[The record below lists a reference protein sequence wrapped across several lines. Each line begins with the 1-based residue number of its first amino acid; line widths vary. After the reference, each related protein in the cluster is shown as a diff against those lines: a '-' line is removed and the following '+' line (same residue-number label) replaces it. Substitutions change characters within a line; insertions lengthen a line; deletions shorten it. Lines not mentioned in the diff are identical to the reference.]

1 MLDNIK
7 SFNYDR
13 YDFNEIGLKLLY
25 ISCFLLP
32 TAPFLAGISIIISL
46 AFSRNNKPIE
56 FFKEKS
62 NKVFV
67 LISLLM
73 ICSCIYNFFD
83 TTNFINKKIEN
94 LPWISLINWIPF
106 FWLFWA
112 FQPYLEKFKERK
124 TVARFLLFGTIPVII
139 SGFLQ
144 YFFEITGPFRILN
157 GLIVWYQKPL
167 SITDGL
173 TGPFNNA
180 NYAGSWLGI
189 VFPFAIYFFISSKNK
204 SKRFITGIIC
214 IGFII
219 SLFLTNSR
227 NSWIGMLMTVLIM
240 FGFNKFFFIF
250 PIFLGAAILLTFLIS
265 LIPTQIRDIFVSLLP
280 INIFNNFPDNSTSF
294 IEAFPRLEIWRF
306 SLENIFKR
314 PILGWGGGSFP
325 ILHRTLNGKW
335 IGHPHNIIF
344 EIAFNYGVLT
354 AFIFSSTI
362 FKYLYKFYKSI
373 KNLKELNLMNR
384 KNNLIFE
391 KAWFSSVLS
400 ITFSHLFDVQY
411 FDLRISIICWILL
424 SGIRAS
430 MI

>member
-1 MLDNIK
+1 
-7 SFNYDR
+7 
-13 YDFNEIGLKLLY
+13 
-25 ISCFLLP
+25 
-32 TAPFLAGISIIISL
+32 
-46 AFSRNNKPIE
+46 
-56 FFKEKS
+56 
-62 NKVFV
+62 
-67 LISLLM
+67 M
-73 ICSCIYNFFD
+73 IFSCIYNYFD
-83 TTNFINKKIEN
+83 TTNLINRKIEN
-94 LPWISLINWIPF
+94 LTWISLINWIPF
-106 FWLFWA
+106 FWCFWG
-112 FQPYLEKFKERK
+112 FQPYLEKLKERK
-124 TVARFLLFGTIPVII
+124 KVARFLLMGTIPVII

-144 YFFEITGPFRILN
+144 YFFGITGPFKIFN
-157 GLIVWYQKPL
+157 GLIIWYQKPL

-189 VFPFAIYFFISSKNK
+189 IFPFAIYFLISSKKK
-204 SKRFITGIIC
+204 SKRLITGIIC
-214 IGFII
+214 FLFII
-219 SLFLTNSR
+219 AIFLTNSR
-227 NSWIGMLMTVLIM
+227 NSWIGMLISVLII

-250 PIFLGAAILLTFLIS
+250 PLFVLAAIILTFLVS
-265 LIPTQIRDIFVSLLP
+265 FVPTQIRDIFDSLLP

-294 IEAFPRLEIWRF
+294 SEAFPRLEIWRF
-306 SLENIFKR
+306 SLESIFKR

-325 ILHRTLNGKW
+325 ILYRTLNDKW

-362 FKYLYKFYKSI
+362 FKHLYKFYKYI
-373 KNLKELNLMNR
+373 KNFKERNIER
-384 KNNLIFE
+384 IKNNFLFD
-391 KAWFSSVLS
+391 KAWFSSLLF